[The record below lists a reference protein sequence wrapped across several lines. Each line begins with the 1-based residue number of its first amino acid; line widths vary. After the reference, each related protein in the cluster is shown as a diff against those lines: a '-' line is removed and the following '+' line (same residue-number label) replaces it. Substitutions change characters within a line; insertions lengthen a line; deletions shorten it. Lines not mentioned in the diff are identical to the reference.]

1 MAHPYVV
8 QPAKSSGGGIQ
19 NGSLVVMVA
28 ETGTVSVESQAPAIN
43 SFVDSGVMNT
53 RTSGRF
59 DEHYGGGAS

>member
-19 NGSLVVMVA
+19 NGSLVTMVF
-28 ETGTVSVESQAPAIN
+28 ETGSNSQVREPEVN
-43 SFVDSGVMNT
+43 QFVDSGT
-53 RTSGRF
+53 LDASLSGRF

>member
-19 NGSLVVMVA
+19 NGSLVVMVT
-28 ETGTVSVESQAPAIN
+28 ETGSGSLQVRTPEVN
-43 SFVDSGVMNT
+43 SFVDSGVMDI
-53 RTSGRF
+53 RLSGRF